1 MEKLLKLLMTRKSIS
16 KLIIKGESMGE
27 EGEQKPVVT
36 QNNVG
41 MGILCYL
48 GILVLIPF
56 LTDAKNDPFVK
67 FHIKQGL
74 VLLIVSVIA
83 GAISWIPFIGLA
95 IGIAVF
101 VIFIIGIV
109 NVVNNKQ
116 EPLPI
121 IGQYADK
128 FNI

>member
-1 MEKLLKLLMTRKSIS
+1 
-16 KLIIKGESMGE
+16 MGE
-27 EGEQKPVVT
+27 EGENKPAAP

-41 MGILCYL
+41 MGVLCYL
-48 GILVLIPF
+48 GILVLIPL

-74 VLLIVSVIA
+74 VLLIFCILVSVVMGIPVL
-83 GAISWIPFIGLA
+83 GWIVGGIGW
-95 IGIAVF
+95 IVEVVF
-101 VIFIIGIV
+101 LIMGIV
-109 NVVNNKQ
+109 NVVNGKQ
-116 EPLPI
+116 EPLPL